1 MAGQVALLLE
11 THMVFSSGAEAA
23 ANEEEAPN
31 QEVSRWISL
40 YCYKHLHQEVAPEA
54 EEELYSGLR
63 TQDLQEAKDQLL
75 VINLILSYHPRQLHH
90 GQRAASW

>member
-31 QEVSRWISL
+31 QEVSRWTSL
-40 YCYKHLHQEVAPEA
+40 YCY
-54 EEELYSGLR
+54 
-63 TQDLQEAKDQLL
+63 
-75 VINLILSYHPRQLHH
+75 
-90 GQRAASW
+90 